1 MNKQQIN
8 SITAK
13 VLMTLSAIALITV
26 LTGYFQAPQAD
37 EGTAAHIFQL
47 AVVAV
52 LPVSLVFFA
61 TADWNDFRRSAR
73 PLFVTGIALVIAF
86 CALYYLENVWYVRH

>member
-1 MNKQQIN
+1 MEKTRIN
-8 SITAK
+8 ALSAK
-13 VLMTLSAIALITV
+13 ALMILSAIALVTV

-61 TADWNDFRRSAR
+61 TADWNNFRRSAR
-73 PLFVTGIALVIAF
+73 PLIVTGACLVIAF
-86 CALYYLENVWYVRH
+86 SALYYLEHVWYVRH

>member
-1 MNKQQIN
+1 MDKQHIN
-8 SITAK
+8 RLAGTALM
-13 VLMTLSAIALITV
+13 VLSTVALLTV

-52 LPVSLVFFA
+52 LPVSLIFFS
-61 TADWNDFRRSAR
+61 TADWRDVRRSAR
-73 PLFVTGIALVIAF
+73 PLIVTGIALVIAF
-86 CALYYLENVWYVRH
+86 SALYYLENVWYVRH

>member
-1 MNKQQIN
+1 MDKAHIN
-8 SITAK
+8 RSAGTLLM
-13 VLMTLSAIALITV
+13 VLSVIALGTV

-52 LPVSLVFFA
+52 LPVSLIFFA
-61 TADWNDFRRSAR
+61 TADWRDVRRSAR
-73 PLFVTGIALVIAF
+73 PLIVTGVCLIIAF
-86 CALYYLENVWYVRH
+86 SALYYLENVWYVRH